1 MKKITAPALALIFCI
16 GAAGC
21 SESPRQ
27 QEEAE
32 KGYDISVTWQEFTP
46 AEFSGGDSLDLPE
59 TDGARVTV
67 DFYSAE
73 DIPDE
78 TKEIALADMDREP
91 FTKAVTVTMNHRD
104 IMVSFAFLLD
114 EENMALSN
122 PYSTAIGRTQ
132 NVGNFSV
139 SPLTGKASR
148 QTPAHMRGEFSADDG
163 KITGTLDFYLTE
175 EGIATISLKMHK
187 AAAQ

>member
-1 MKKITAPALALIFCI
+1 MKKLTALTLAFVFCLRC
-16 GAAGC
+16 AGC
-21 SESPRQ
+21 TDTRPDSGRRQ
-27 QEEAE
+27 
-32 KGYDISVTWQEFTP
+32 GYDISVTWQEFTP
-46 AEFSGGDSLDLPE
+46 AEFSGGDSLSLPE
-59 TDGARVTV
+59 TDGAYATV

-78 TKEIALADMDREP
+78 TKKIALADIDSGS

-114 EENMALSN
+114 EKNMALSN
-122 PYSTAIGRTQ
+122 PYSTAIGRAK
-132 NVGNFSV
+132 NVGHFSAAAF
-139 SPLTGKASR
+139 TGKAGR

-175 EGIATISLKMHK
+175 EGIATISLEMHK
-187 AAAQ
+187 DSGQ

>member
-1 MKKITAPALALIFCI
+1 MKKIAALALALIFCMV
-16 GAAGC
+16 AAGC
-21 SESPRQ
+21 TDNSRQ
-27 QEEAE
+27 SEAE
-32 KGYDISVTWQEFTP
+32 KGYDISVEWQEFTP
-46 AEFSGGDSLDLPE
+46 SEFSGGESLSLPE

-67 DFYSAE
+67 DFYSVE

-78 TKEIALADMDREP
+78 TKEIALAGIDSDS
-91 FTKAVTVTMNHRD
+91 FTKAVTITMNHRD
-104 IMVSFAFLLD
+104 ITVSFAFLLD

-132 NVGNFSV
+132 NVGHFSV

-163 KITGTLDFYLTE
+163 KISGNLDFYLTE
-175 EGIATISLKMHK
+175 EGIATISLEMHK
-187 AAAQ
+187 DGAQ